1 MRRYC
6 QDRFSFL
13 RGFFGVSLVS
23 MAGCPALAAVADFP
37 NHVLRYVIPSAPG
50 GNADIVGRLMA
61 QRLTESLGQ
70 QVVVDNRAGASNIIG
85 TELVVKSPP
94 DGYTLLQI
102 ASAHFTN
109 PSMTKL
115 PYDTVRDL
123 APVSLLSSTPLVL
136 MVHPSMP
143 VKSVK
148 EFVALARTRPGQ
160 LNYSSAGVGTSG
172 HLAGSLFSYLSHV
185 TIVHVPYRGTAQA
198 LTDVLSGD
206 LHFAFPALTT
216 GLQMVKS
223 GKLRSL
229 ATSGLKRSA
238 LAPGLPTVSEAGVPG
253 YQASIWNGLLVPAA
267 TPQSVIVRLNAE
279 VVRILSAAEVRERFA
294 AAGSDTAPGTPEEF
308 ATFIRN
314 EIAKWA
320 TVIKAAGI
328 KSE

>member
-1 MRRYC
+1 M
-6 QDRFSFL
+6 SI
-13 RGFFGVSLVS
+13 VSCV
-23 MAGCPALAAVADFP
+23 AGAAEYP
-37 NHVLRYVIPSAPG
+37 THVVRYVIPSAPG

-85 TELVVKSPP
+85 TEAVVKSPP
-94 DGYTLLQI
+94 DGHTVLQI

-123 APVSLLSSTPLVL
+123 APISLLSSTPLVL

-143 VKSVK
+143 VRTVK
-148 EFVALARTRPGQ
+148 DFVAIARTRPGQ

-172 HLAGSLFSYLSHV
+172 HLAGSLFAYMAHV
-185 TIVHVPYRGTAQA
+185 NIVHVPYRGTAQA

-216 GLQMVKS
+216 GLQMVKT

-238 LAPGLPTVSEAGVPG
+238 LAPHLPTISEAGVPG
-253 YQASIWNGLLVPAA
+253 YQASIWNGLLAPAA
-267 TPQSVIVRLNAE
+267 TPQPIIGRLNAD
-279 VVRILSAAEVRERFA
+279 VVRILNTPEVRERFA

-308 ATFIRN
+308 AIFIRN